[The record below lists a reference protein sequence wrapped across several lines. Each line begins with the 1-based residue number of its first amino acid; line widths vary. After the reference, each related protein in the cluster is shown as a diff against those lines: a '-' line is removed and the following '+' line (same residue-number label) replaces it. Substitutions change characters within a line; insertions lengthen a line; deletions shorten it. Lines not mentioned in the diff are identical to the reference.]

1 MTRPDPARTGHDV
14 LVVGGGVIGLSI
26 AWRAAQRGLSVTV
39 IDDGRGEAAWHAAAG
54 MLAPVTEVHY
64 GESALL
70 RLNLASAE
78 AYPAFVQ
85 ELEEAS
91 GLPTGYRACGTLA
104 VAFDADDKAALDDLA
119 RYQESLGLKAEPLTG
134 REARRLEPMLSPS
147 VRGGLLAH
155 GDHQVNNRLLVSAL
169 TTACEKAGVTWID
182 ERARQLDIENGR
194 AVGVD
199 GHKADQVV
207 LAAGCWSN
215 HLGGLS
221 DEIRPPVRPVKGQI
235 LRLHTPT
242 QAPLLSRTVRAFV
255 RGAPIYLV
263 PRENG
268 EIVVGATAEEQG
280 FDARLTAGAVYELL
294 RDAHELVPGISEC
307 ELAEC
312 TTGFRPGSPDNAP
325 LLGATSLPGLVI
337 ATGHY
342 RNGILLASITGE
354 AVAELLA
361 TGAAP
366 DIITAFSPTRF
377 QHGVPA

>member
-1 MTRPDPARTGHDV
+1 VTGPDPARDV
-14 LVVGGGVIGLSI
+14 LIVGGGVIGLSI
-26 AWRAAQRGLSVTV
+26 AWRAARRGLQVGV
-39 IDDGRGEAAWHAAAG
+39 MDDGRSEAAWHAAAG

-85 ELEEAS
+85 ELEEFT

-155 GDHQVNNRLLVSAL
+155 GDHQVNNRLLVAAL
-169 TTACEKAGVTWID
+169 RAACEKARVTWID
-182 ERARQLDIENGR
+182 DRAREIDIDNGR
-194 AVGVD
+194 AVGVN
-199 GHKADQVV
+199 GHEASQIV

-215 HLGGLS
+215 QLAGLPKP
-221 DEIRPPVRPVKGQI
+221 DRPPVRPVKGQI

-242 QAPLLSRTVRAFV
+242 QAPLLSRTVRALV
-255 RGAPIYLV
+255 RGAPVYLV
-263 PRENG
+263 PRESG

-280 FDARLTAGAVYELL
+280 LDARITVGGVYELL
-294 RDAHELVPGISEC
+294 RDAHELVPGITEC
-307 ELAEC
+307 ELVEC
-312 TTGFRPGSPDNAP
+312 ATGFRPGSPDNAP
-325 LLGATSLPGLVI
+325 LLGAASTPGLII

-342 RNGILLASITGE
+342 RNGILLAPVTGD
-354 AVAELLA
+354 AIAELLA
-361 TGAAP
+361 TGRPP
-366 DIITAFSPTRF
+366 DIIAPFNPTRF
-377 QHGVPA
+377 RTGAPA